1 MKTFTA
7 LSVAC
12 ALALSYTAVNAKD
25 GTYTASEVGRNGEI
39 KVQVQIKNNKIANVK
54 ILDWSETH
62 PVADQTKTEL
72 LPNIVKNQSY
82 NVANISGATLSSF
95 AIKAAVRDC
104 LKQAGLDV
112 KEFGKAT
119 AKEPQS
125 SETIVENT
133 DVVIVGAGGAGLSA
147 AVTAAKAGK
156 KVILLEKNGFAG
168 GNTSVSG
175 GCFNVAN
182 VNQDN
187 IKMTEGQ
194 KKIVEG
200 ILTEKPLNPL
210 HQELIDKLKKQWNEY
225 TASGSNKLFDS
236 PELHALQ
243 TWKSG
248 DRKAN
253 LELVY
258 TLTQNVKPMMK
269 ELESIGF
276 EWRPNANQFVGALW
290 PRSNRAANFKSG
302 VGYVDTFLQYI
313 KDKNLPVQ
321 ILLSTKADDL
331 IIKDGRVAG
340 VIAQAKNGTKYTL
353 NAADGVILTT
363 GGFGAN
369 VKMRN
374 EYDELWGKKLG
385 ETTPTT
391 NLPSA
396 TGDGINL
403 AKKAGAGLTQMGWIQ
418 LFPAGDPATGATSF
432 KLGENS
438 CIYVNKNGKRY
449 VNESERRDVLAKANL
464 AQEGGVFYV
473 ISSAKRALVDK
484 DGRNAYGVKV
494 ADILKSGKSYKA
506 DTLEELA
513 QKAGING
520 KNLVETVKRWN
531 EFCKKGTGDEM
542 GRPTCMDDHRLDE
555 GGPYYATLMTPSVH
569 HTMGGVTINKKAQVL
584 NEAGNVIPGLYAAG
598 EVTGGIHGTNRVGCN
613 AVPDALVFGRI
624 AALNFVK

>member
-39 KVQVQIKNNKIANVK
+39 KVQVQIKDNKIADVK

-112 KEFGKAT
+112 KEFGKAA
-119 AKEPQS
+119 AKAPQS
-125 SETIVENT
+125 SETKVENA

-147 AVTAAKAGK
+147 AVTAAMAGK
-156 KVILLEKNGFAG
+156 KVVLLEKNGFAG

-200 ILTEKPLNPL
+200 ILAEKPLNPL
-210 HQELIDKLKKQWNEY
+210 HQELINKLKKQWNEY

-269 ELESIGF
+269 ELEGIGF

-321 ILLSTKADDL
+321 LLLSTKANDL

-340 VIAQAKNGTKYTL
+340 VMAQAKNGTKYVL

-396 TGDGINL
+396 TGDGISL

-418 LFPAGDPATGATSF
+418 LFPAGDPTTGATSF

-438 CIYVNKNGKRY
+438 CIYANKNGKRY

>member
-112 KEFGKAT
+112 KEFGKAS

-200 ILTEKPLNPL
+200 ILAEKPLNPL
-210 HQELIDKLKKQWNEY
+210 HQELINKLKKQWNEY

-269 ELESIGF
+269 ELEGIGF

-321 ILLSTKADDL
+321 LLLSTKANDL

-340 VIAQAKNGTKYTL
+340 VMAQAKNGTKYVL

-396 TGDGINL
+396 TGDGISL

-418 LFPAGDPATGATSF
+418 LFPAGDPTTGATSF